1 LNDANVADDVA
12 DVLSFV
18 RSNWGNRAEAV
29 SPWQVAN
36 LRKALATPP

>member
-18 RSNWGNRAEAV
+18 RSNWGNRAKAV

-36 LRKALATPP
+36 VRKPLAAPP